1 MIDLSINKV
10 GLEHNIQKAKEN
22 HIIIPTIAQMQNP
35 DLIPE
40 KIKAKLST
48 TGLFIDKVIDK
59 MIPQRGSNN
68 NGASFSMWLT
78 IRLYLYLRSTGMV
91 EESKII

>member
-40 KIKAKLST
+40 KIKAKLTITSWTKRPGKVHSSNSIT
-48 TGLFIDKVIDK
+48 TISAIWKSA
-59 MIPQRGSNN
+59 IPATHSPMDITPGTSNP
-68 NGASFSMWLT
+68 ATS
-78 IRLYLYLRSTGMV
+78 
-91 EESKII
+91 

>member
-48 TGLFIDKVIDK
+48 PACGTW
-59 MIPQRGSNN
+59 IP
-68 NGASFSMWLT
+68 
-78 IRLYLYLRSTGMV
+78 
-91 EESKII
+91 

>member
-48 TGLFIDKVIDK
+48 TGLWGEG
-59 MIPQRGSNN
+59 R
-68 NGASFSMWLT
+68 GASHRRGDEGSWL
-78 IRLYLYLRSTGMV
+78 
-91 EESKII
+91 